1 MVARLFFF
9 FYLFLCSCCQTRASQ
24 TRAGESAHCATLRR
38 ERGARVARRAARLRR
53 ELGQQAS
60 PLAPGLAAGVR
71 TLYLEYRAG
80 YIFRISPEGFTR
92 AGGQMGQHTAAA
104 HAEARS
110 PSAAG
115 PGTHVHACGTTHRRC
130 SAAPLSTEHSR
141 KLIFSFFIIFLSYF
155 V

>member
-1 MVARLFFF
+1 MKTSWHLAKARHVLTSWPCGDQVETNGLDGFG
-9 FYLFLCSCCQTRASQ
+9 LKTTIHAGLAVWTSKSGEREAS
-24 TRAGESAHCATLRR
+24 
-38 ERGARVARRAARLRR
+38 AR
-53 ELGQQAS
+53 
-60 PLAPGLAAGVR
+60 PAAGVG
-71 TLYLEYRAG
+71 TIYRAG

-130 SAAPLSTEHSR
+130 SAAPLSTEH
-141 KLIFSFFIIFLSYF
+141 
-155 V
+155 